1 MSITYIP
8 DPKSTRRNSE
18 AHYRPRVSVRSP
30 EGAGGSR
37 DDGRCCGVTA
47 GVVGPKNKMG
57 KEESREVTP
66 ATEALDTEDERGTWG
81 NQCEFFLSCLGYAVG
96 FGNVWRFPYLCYK
109 NGGAA
114 FLIPYVIMLLCA
126 GLPLFFME
134 LALGQYASL
143 GPNILFPKVAPLFAG
158 LGWGMIVVS
167 MLVAIYYNMI
177 LAWTLFYTFASFTS
191 ELPWG
196 HCNNDFNSV
205 GCFTEDEAANC
216 RNQSM
221 LYFNHTCL
229 SVSDYCD
236 VANLTSLNDTHCVN
250 PLDSDEITGTDKVLT
265 KITASEDY
273 FKNRMLGITGR
284 TWDDMGGMRWELVGC
299 LALAWLIV
307 FACMVKGVK
316 SSGKVV
322 YFTALFPYAVL
333 FILFVRGVTLEG
345 AYKGVEFYFLRP
357 NVTRLGEIEVWNDAA
372 TQIFYSLG
380 SSFGGL
386 ITLASYNKFKNNC
399 MRDAIVIAFANCS
412 TSVFAGFVIFSILGF
427 LATELGVE
435 VKDVVSS
442 GSGLAFVVYPAAVT
456 RMPAPPVW
464 AILFFAMLIT
474 LGLDSQFTMVETLTT
489 ALFDQWEVLRSR
501 KPLVVGLMCFVL
513 FLCGLTMCLE
523 GGLYMFELFNWYSA
537 GISVIILAITEI
549 ILLQGVYGF
558 KNFMRNIREEIGI
571 YIPLPLYVYW
581 TVTWLFITPL
591 ALLIILIMSI
601 YYFTPAYIDDYVYP
615 SNIQS
620 LGWCL
625 CACSIVF
632 IPLGAIFILIKGKT
646 KGMALLKPS
655 PDFCPYHVRKLRDN
669 QGSGNKGQPDGVFR
683 YTYDNEGFQEPNVK
697 VYPDIPKDDP
707 PPYTSNHL

>member
-1 MSITYIP
+1 MSSP
-8 DPKSTRRNSE
+8 FNSSPK
-18 AHYRPRVSVRSP
+18 
-30 EGAGGSR
+30 
-37 DDGRCCGVTA
+37 
-47 GVVGPKNKMG
+47 KKMG

-66 ATEALDTEDERGTWG
+66 STEALDTEDERGTWG

-143 GPNILFPKVAPLFAG
+143 GPNILFPKVAPLFSG
-158 LGWGMIVVS
+158 LGWGMVIVS

-196 HCNNDFNSV
+196 NCNNDFNSV
-205 GCFTEDEAANC
+205 GCFTEDAAANC

-221 LYFNHTCL
+221 LYFNHSCL

-236 VANLTSLNDTHCVN
+236 VANLTSYNDTHCAN
-250 PLDSDEITGTDKVLT
+250 PLDPNEITNTDKVLT

-284 TWDDMGGMRWELVGC
+284 TWEDMGGMRWELVGC
-299 LALAWLIV
+299 LALAWIIV

-357 NVTRLGEIEVWNDAA
+357 NLTRLGEIEVWNDAA

-435 VKDVVSS
+435 VEDVVSS

-464 AILFFAMLIT
+464 AILFFTMLIT

-571 YIPLPLYVYW
+571 YMPLPLYAYW

-591 ALLIILIMSI
+591 ALLIILVMSI

-632 IPLGAIFILIKGKT
+632 IPLGAIFVLVKGKT
-646 KGMALLKPS
+646 TGMDLVKPS

-683 YTYDNEGFQEPNVK
+683 YTYDNEGFQQPNVK
-697 VYPDIPKDDP
+697 VYPDISKDDP